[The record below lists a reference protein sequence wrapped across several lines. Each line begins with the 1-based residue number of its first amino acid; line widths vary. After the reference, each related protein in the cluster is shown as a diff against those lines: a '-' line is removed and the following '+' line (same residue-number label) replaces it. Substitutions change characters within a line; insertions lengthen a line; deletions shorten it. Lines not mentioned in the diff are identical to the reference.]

1 MDWMCFY
8 MCETVHVEIVR
19 NGKVIISRKR
29 ITGMCYYITKYKG
42 QYKTTELHFTRGRGW
57 ACVLLWDVSKLYNSR
72 FWISLWNPAIYYCHR
87 FCFWVMVPIAINAM
101 SSCLCFFFLFY
112 PCVCPILSLD
122 CYPTVF
128 ICIVYVDV
136 HLFCGFPILRVFW
149 ILIMDYPY
157 LTLPVSF
164 LIPATDI
171 CFDFFAAHPNKQIV
185 SLYALNHTL
194 PLLTTCC
201 D

>member
-57 ACVLLWDVSKLYNSR
+57 ACVLLWDVSKLYNYR

-87 FCFWVMVPIAINAM
+87 FCFCVMAINAM
-101 SSCLCFFFLFY
+101 SSCLCFVSVL
-112 PCVCPILSLD
+112 PLCPPHVVIGLLPS
-122 CYPTVF
+122 C
-128 ICIVYVDV
+128 V
-136 HLFCGFPILRVFW
+136 HLYCVHLCTPVLWFSDLACVLNF
-149 ILIMDYPY
+149 DYG
-157 LTLPVSF
+157 
-164 LIPATDI
+164 
-171 CFDFFAAHPNKQIV
+171 
-185 SLYALNHTL
+185 L
-194 PLLTTCC
+194 PLFNIACQFFDPCYRYLFWFLCGSPK
-201 D
+201 